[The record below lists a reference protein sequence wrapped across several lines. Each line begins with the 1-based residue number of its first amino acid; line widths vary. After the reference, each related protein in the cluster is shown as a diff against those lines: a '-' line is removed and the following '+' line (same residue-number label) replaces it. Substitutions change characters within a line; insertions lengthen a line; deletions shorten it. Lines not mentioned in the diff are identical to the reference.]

1 MIKKN
6 FEYIVIGL
14 ILIVFVQGFFST
26 PQGISEE
33 EEMYRLKIHD
43 LNQEKAELLKQNNE
57 LEIKINSFKNEYNKI
72 DSITNDYTN
81 LQVDSFFTEF
91 FNR

>member
-1 MIKKN
+1 VIKKN

-14 ILIVFVQGFFST
+14 ILIVFFQGFFSVPKGIT
-26 PQGISEE
+26 PE

-43 LNQEKAELLKQNNE
+43 LNQEKAELLKKNND

-72 DSITNDYTN
+72 DSITNDYSN